1 MASQRL
7 LAAFAA
13 FSIIIGSEAS
23 PCKPISST
31 TEIQATSTFSSE
43 TETATASDATL
54 TTGLT
59 STESSYVT
67 DITIT
72 ESETATSSAAEPTST
87 VVVSTTETSAFAST
101 TEAAS
106 TTSAAPV
113 ETPTILINGDFESGS
128 VAPWSNFGIGAYA
141 NIDTSTVH
149 AGSYSLKMGSQ
160 ASDWS
165 NTFQVL
171 SKSSL
176 IANQPYSLSLY
187 AKASSGSSCT
197 AFEAFIDN
205 NDLND
210 SFGLRISVSGAQI
223 ASGFTALSGE
233 FSLTQTAL
241 DGSNPIRV
249 VIRAK
254 CSNGYVA
261 WVDDVQL
268 SISDS
273 D

>member
-7 LAAFAA
+7 FAAFAA
-13 FSIIIGSEAS
+13 LSILIGSEAS

-43 TETATASDATL
+43 TETATASDATF
-54 TTGLT
+54 TTELT

-72 ESETATSSAAEPTST
+72 ESETATSSAAESTST
-87 VVVSTTETSAFAST
+87 VVVSTTETSAFTST

-113 ETPTILINGDFESGS
+113 ETPTIIINGDFESGS
-128 VAPWSNFGIGAYA
+128 IAPWSNFGIGAYA
-141 NIDTSTVH
+141 NIDSSTVH
-149 AGSYSLKMGSQ
+149 AGSYSLTMGSQ
-160 ASDWS
+160 ASECP
-165 NTFQVL
+165 TV
-171 SKSSL
+171 
-176 IANQPYSLSLY
+176 SLY
-187 AKASSGSSCT
+187 AKVSSGSSCT

-210 SFGLRISVSGAQI
+210 SFGLRISVPGVQI
-223 ASGFTALSGE
+223 ASDFTPLSGE

-241 DGSNPIRV
+241 DNSNPIRV

-254 CSNGYVA
+254 CGNGSVA

-268 SISDS
+268 GISD
-273 D
+273 